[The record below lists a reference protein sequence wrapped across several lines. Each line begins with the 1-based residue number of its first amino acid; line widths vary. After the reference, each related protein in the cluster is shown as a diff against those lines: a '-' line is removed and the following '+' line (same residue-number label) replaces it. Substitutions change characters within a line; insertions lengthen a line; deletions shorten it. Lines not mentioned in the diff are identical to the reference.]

1 MARGDMARGDTAR
14 GDKARGGDNRV
25 LDEQRRIISEAR
37 ALNPASVT
45 AAAQARKRRPWLGP
59 TGRLMIIAADH
70 SARGVLAAGDRP
82 MAMANRADLLDRIL
96 IALSRPGVD
105 GILGSADIVD
115 DLLLLGALHEKVVL
129 GSMNRGGLPGTAFE
143 IDDRFTG
150 YSAEAIGAA
159 GLDGGKMLLRIDPAD
174 PATAGTLQACGNAV
188 TDLAQR
194 RLVALI
200 EPFMVRRTAGAGG
213 SGGSPPGRP
222 SGGSSPQASTAD
234 RLANDLSPDAVIRS
248 IAIAS
253 GLGATSAYS
262 WLKIP
267 VVDEMERVA
276 EASTLPSLLLGGD
289 VGDKPD
295 EMFDRWRHAL
305 SLPGVRGLVAGRNL
319 LYPPD
324 DDVAAAVDIAVSL
337 L

>member
-1 MARGDMARGDTAR
+1 M
-14 GDKARGGDNRV
+14 

-37 ALNPASVT
+37 ALNPASVAE
-45 AAAQARKRRPWLGP
+45 AAAARKRRPWLGP

-70 SARGVLAAGDRP
+70 SARGVLAAGDRQ

-96 IALSRPGVD
+96 VALSRPGVD

-115 DLLLLGALHEKVVL
+115 DLLLLGALDGKVVL

-150 YSAEAIGAA
+150 YSAEAIEAA
-159 GLDGGKMLLRIDPAD
+159 ALDGGKMLLRIDPAD
-174 PATAGTLQACGNAV
+174 PATAATLQSCANAV
-188 TDLAQR
+188 TDLARR
-194 RLVALI
+194 RLIALI
-200 EPFMVRRTAGAGG
+200 EPFMVRRT
-213 SGGSPPGRP
+213 P
-222 SGGSSPQASTAD
+222 
-234 RLANDLSPDAVIRS
+234 RLANDLSADAVIKS

-267 VVDEMERVA
+267 VVDDMERVA
-276 EASTLPSLLLGGD
+276 QASTLPSLLLGGD

-305 SLPGVRGLVAGRNL
+305 SLPGVRGIVAGRNL

-324 DDVAAAVDIAVSL
+324 DDVAGAVDIAVSL

>member
-1 MARGDMARGDTAR
+1 
-14 GDKARGGDNRV
+14 V
-25 LDEQRRIISEAR
+25 LDEQWRIISEAR

-45 AAAQARKRRPWLGP
+45 AAAAARKRRPWLGP
-59 TGRLMIIAADH
+59 TGRLMIVAADH

-82 MAMANRADLLDRIL
+82 MAMARRADLLDRIL
-96 IALSRPGVD
+96 VALSRPGVD
-105 GILGSADIVD
+105 GILGSADIID
-115 DLLLLGALHEKVVL
+115 DLLLLGALDHKVVL

-150 YSAEAIGAA
+150 YSAEAIEAA
-159 GLDGGKMLLRIDPAD
+159 ALDGGKMLLRIDPAD
-174 PATAGTLQACGNAV
+174 PATADTLQACGNAV
-188 TDLAQR
+188 TDLAKR
-194 RLVALI
+194 RLIALI
-200 EPFMVRRTAGAGG
+200 EPFMATRDG
-213 SGGSPPGRP
+213 
-222 SGGSSPQASTAD
+222 D
-234 RLANDLSPDAVIRS
+234 RVANDLSPEAVIKS
-248 IAIAS
+248 VAIAS

>member
-1 MARGDMARGDTAR
+1 
-14 GDKARGGDNRV
+14 V
-25 LDEQRRIISEAR
+25 LDEQRRIIGETR
-37 ALNPASVT
+37 ALNPGAVAV
-45 AAAQARKRRPWLGP
+45 AAAARRRRPWLGP

-82 MAMANRADLLDRIL
+82 MAMANRVDLLDRIM

-105 GILGSADIVD
+105 GILGSADIIE
-115 DLLLLGALHEKVVL
+115 DLLLLGALDGKVVL

-150 YSAEAIGAA
+150 YSAAAIESA
-159 GLDGGKMLLRIDPAD
+159 GLDGGKMLLRIDPGDA
-174 PATAGTLQACGNAV
+174 ATADTLEACGNAV

-194 RLVALI
+194 GLVAI
-200 EPFMVRRTAGAGG
+200 VEPFMVR
-213 SGGSPPGRP
+213 
-222 SGGSSPQASTAD
+222 D
-234 RLANDLSPDAVIRS
+234 RRNELTPDAVIKS

-253 GLGATSAYS
+253 GLGSTSAYT

-276 EASTLPSLLLGGD
+276 EASTLPALLLGGE

-295 EMFDRWRHAL
+295 EMFERWEHAL
-305 SLPGVRGLVAGRNL
+305 SLPGIYGLVTGRNL

-324 DDVAAAVDIAVSL
+324 DDVAGAVDIAVNL

>member
-1 MARGDMARGDTAR
+1 M
-14 GDKARGGDNRV
+14 
-25 LDEQRRIISEAR
+25 LDDRRRIISEAR
-37 ALNPASVT
+37 ALNPAAV
-45 AAAQARKRRPWLGP
+45 AAAAGARRRRPWIGA

-82 MAMANRADLLDRIL
+82 MAMANRADMLDRIL
-96 IALSRPGVD
+96 AALERPGVD
-105 GILGSADIVD
+105 GILGSADIID
-115 DLLLLGALHEKVVL
+115 DLLLLGALDDKVVL

-150 YSAEAIGAA
+150 YSAAAIAAA
-159 GLDGGKMLLRIDPAD
+159 GLDGGKMLLRIDPGD
-174 PATAGTLQACGNAV
+174 PATAGTLEACGNAV
-188 TDLAQR
+188 TDLAGR
-194 RLVALI
+194 RLIAVI
-200 EPFMVRRTAGAGG
+200 EPFMAQRTEG
-213 SGGSPPGRP
+213 
-222 SGGSSPQASTAD
+222 
-234 RLANDLSPDAVIRS
+234 RLANDLTPDAVIRS
-248 IAIAS
+248 MAIAS

-276 EASTLPSLLLGGD
+276 EASTLPTLLLGGD

-295 EMFDRWRHAL
+295 EMFDKWRQAL

-324 DDVAAAVDIAVSL
+324 DDVAAAVDTAVSL